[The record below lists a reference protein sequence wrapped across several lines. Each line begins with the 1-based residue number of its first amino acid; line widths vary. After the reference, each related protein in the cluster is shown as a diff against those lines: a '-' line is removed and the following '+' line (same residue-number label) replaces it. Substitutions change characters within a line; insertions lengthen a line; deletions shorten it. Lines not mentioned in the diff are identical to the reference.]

1 MLDKQPTLTKWWDCN
16 IFVQIV
22 HRYFRYTCR
31 LFLVCTLFVA
41 CCSIITASWKTKKE
55 WRLSYRKKCRE
66 RFVWMI
72 PLFWLH
78 ALLSMPPFVSFF
90 VYSLQWLTWLMA
102 PRKIHNI
109 AMGDILWDDI
119 MSERSKIWKSLTF
132 LIFNT
137 TACCR

>member
-1 MLDKQPTLTKWWDCN
+1 MLGKQPTLTKWWDCN

-22 HRYFRYTCR
+22 YSYFRYTCR

-41 CCSIITASWKTKKE
+41 CCNIIMASWETKKE

-66 RFVWMI
+66 RFVWMT
-72 PLFWLH
+72 PLFWWH
-78 ALLSMPPFVSFF
+78 ALLSMSLFVSFF
-90 VYSLQWLTWLMA
+90 VYSLKWLTWLMA

-132 LIFNT
+132 LII
-137 TACCR
+137 